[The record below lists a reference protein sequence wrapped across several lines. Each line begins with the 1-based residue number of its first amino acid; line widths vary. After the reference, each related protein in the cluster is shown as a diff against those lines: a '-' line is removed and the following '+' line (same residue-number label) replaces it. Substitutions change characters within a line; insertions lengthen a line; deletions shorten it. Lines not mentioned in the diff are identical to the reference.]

1 VASAGSRRAAVL
13 VPGGAYTVD
22 GPLLMYA
29 GLAVERREGYA
40 HRISWTP
47 PKSLATSHAV
57 GPRASHRRVGH
68 CHRCCQ
74 APVALSQPRPCCLPR
89 DLAAG
94 NASPRRQLDWPWT

>member
-1 VASAGSRRAAVL
+1 MASAGSRRAAVL

-47 PKSLATSHAV
+47 SKSLATSHAV
-57 GPRASHRRVGH
+57 GPRASLGGSVTVTVAVRRKW
-68 CHRCCQ
+68 
-74 APVALSQPRPCCLPR
+74 LSQPRPCCLPH

-94 NASPRRQLDWPWT
+94 NASPRSQLDWPWT